1 MRLASGSDPVNYTM
15 WRCTHCTGYPFT
27 WKGPADP
34 VFVDWFQKRYNFET
48 LQSPKWMFLWLSCFW
63 HMMILNEMLNAGW
76 EKLLLISNLSQ
87 FRFFFQHDIWEKL
100 LYPKIREFL
109 HKHRK
114 AETWWTPWDPATI
127 PCCCARLQTHSLCP
141 DDSSDH
147 LAVNLEDLSLPPDP
161 CLFSDVNANSTYYWS
176 KTPYLQLAT
185 NRFRT
190 WLKQDI
196 LEQHFWQPIR
206 HFLTQEWKQHLD
218 YVDHYPRLTFH
229 AVQRL
234 LRWLPYDC
242 VLHHGDH
249 EQYRITVFCP
259 RLYFQGA
266 LNNVHMALINPPT
279 IKYANSREKLI
290 TPPVIKYANL
300 FSRFFSVFSL

>member
-161 CLFSDVNANSTYYWS
+161 CLFQMSMPTLPITGLKHRTFSWRPIGFEPGWNKTFWSNIFDNQSD
-176 KTPYLQLAT
+176 
-185 NRFRT
+185 
-190 WLKQDI
+190 I
-196 LEQHFWQPIR
+196 FWHKNGSNI
-206 HFLTQEWKQHLD
+206 W
-218 YVDHYPRLTFH
+218 
-229 AVQRL
+229 
-234 LRWLPYDC
+234 
-242 VLHHGDH
+242 
-249 EQYRITVFCP
+249 IT
-259 RLYFQGA
+259 
-266 LNNVHMALINPPT
+266 
-279 IKYANSREKLI
+279 
-290 TPPVIKYANL
+290 
-300 FSRFFSVFSL
+300 